1 MRRLLIAFGL
11 ITLSLSSARA
21 QSTLASPVTVNGT
34 AGQFRMDFDISGAC
48 SGGTTSAAGRATI
61 CGNNNSV
68 TVSVNGA
75 PAFALQP
82 GLPGPIGPQGPAGAT
97 GAQGPAGPIGPA
109 GAKGTTGATGATGP
123 QGSTGAAGPAGAIG
137 PQGPAGPAGAT
148 GPQGPV
154 GIVAAPI
161 DYALVTH
168 AALSVSGSQTWAM
181 PANLNELFGETVRVQ
196 VDLTSASQVRAYA
209 QIGSNYGPSG
219 AIVYCQYS
227 VDSGTTWKG
236 LTSSASASSTG
247 AHVST
252 WATVPSGAKQ
262 DVLVRAVSKNGNS
275 SDVDIEAFHLQVK

>member
-1 MRRLLIAFGL
+1 
-11 ITLSLSSARA
+11 
-21 QSTLASPVTVNGT
+21 
-34 AGQFRMDFDISGAC
+34 
-48 SGGTTSAAGRATI
+48 
-61 CGNNNSV
+61 
-68 TVSVNGA
+68 
-75 PAFALQP
+75 
-82 GLPGPIGPQGPAGAT
+82 
-97 GAQGPAGPIGPA
+97 
-109 GAKGTTGATGATGP
+109 
-123 QGSTGAAGPAGAIG
+123 
-137 PQGPAGPAGAT
+137 
-148 GPQGPV
+148 
-154 GIVAAPI
+154 
-161 DYALVTH
+161 
-168 AALSVSGSQTWAM
+168 M

-227 VDSGTTWKG
+227 VDGGTTWKG

>member
-1 MRRLLIAFGL
+1 MSF
-11 ITLSLSSARA
+11 SSAQA

-48 SGGTTSAAGRATI
+48 NGGTTSAAGRATI

-82 GLPGPIGPQGPAGAT
+82 GLPGPIGPQGPAGAA
-97 GAQGPAGPIGPA
+97 GPQGPAGPTGVK
-109 GAKGTTGATGATGP
+109 GATGATGATGP
-123 QGSTGAAGPAGAIG
+123 QGPVGTTGAIG
-137 PQGPAGPAGAT
+137 PQGPAG
-148 GPQGPV
+148 V
-154 GIVAAPI
+154 VAAPI

-168 AALSVSGSQTWAM
+168 AALTVSGSQTWSM

-196 VDLTSASQVRAYA
+196 VDLSSASQVRAYA
-209 QIGSNYGPSG
+209 QIGSNYGPSA

-227 VDSGTTWKG
+227 VDGGTTWKG

-262 DVLVRAVSKNGNS
+262 DVLVRAVSKYGNS